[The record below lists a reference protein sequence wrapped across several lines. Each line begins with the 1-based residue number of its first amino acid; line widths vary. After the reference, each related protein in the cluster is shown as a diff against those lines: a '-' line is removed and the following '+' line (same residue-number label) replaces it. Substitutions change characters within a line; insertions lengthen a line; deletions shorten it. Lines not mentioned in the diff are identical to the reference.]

1 MKRCVTLSLILL
13 AVAMPFQRAQ
23 ADTPKPPDF
32 DTLASLVG
40 E

>member
-1 MKRCVTLSLILL
+1 MKWFVTLSLILF
-13 AVAMPFQRAQ
+13 AVAMPLQRAQ

-32 DTLASLVG
+32 GTLTSLVG